1 MFFCFFFIEFG
12 VTDNRIGLRF
22 FLCLFVLSLDETR
35 SECGD
40 LIFIQISVI
49 PGGFHIVSRRFDHCA
64 ASSGSLLGGI
74 SSFSRRRCFGFSSG
88 TGKEPAGQPAGEPAG
103 STAAARSGGREIA
116 SRARSNFLD
125 RGLLLSCLVL
135 NNGGRCGRNCRLATI
150 LCQRL
155 AR

>member
-49 PGGFHIVSRRFDHCA
+49 PGDFHIVSRRFDRFA
-64 ASSGSLLGGI
+64 ASSGSFLGGTP
-74 SSFSRRRCFGFSSG
+74 SFSRRRCFGFSSG
-88 TGKEPAGQPAGEPAG
+88 TGKEPAGQSAGEPAG
-103 STAAARSGGREIA
+103 SAAAARSGGREIA
-116 SRARSNFLD
+116 SRARSNFFD
-125 RGLLLSCLVL
+125 RGLLLACLVL
-135 NNGGRCGRNCRLATI
+135 NTGSRCGRNCRLAAI
-150 LCQRL
+150 LGQRL
-155 AR
+155 TR